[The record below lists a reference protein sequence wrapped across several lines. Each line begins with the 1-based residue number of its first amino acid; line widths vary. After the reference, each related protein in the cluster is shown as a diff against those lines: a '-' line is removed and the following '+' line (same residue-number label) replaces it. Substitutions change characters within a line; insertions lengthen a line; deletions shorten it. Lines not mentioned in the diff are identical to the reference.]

1 MSPSLL
7 TVIVLA
13 FLLASCQKQEAPRGP
28 AGPPSIPVSTA
39 IATRESVPH
48 EIRVVGSTAPSAVV
62 QIRSQVSGQITA
74 VHFTEGQ
81 NVAKGALL
89 FEIDPRPY
97 QEALKQAEAAL
108 ARNRAQLRQAE
119 ANLARDLAQSKNAE
133 ADAARFAN
141 LMKEGIISRQ
151 QYEQVR
157 TSADVSLESVKGAQ
171 AAIESARAAVQ
182 SDLASIDK
190 AKLDLAYCRILAPIS
205 GRTGNL
211 LIYPGNL
218 VSVNGTSP
226 LVVINQLA
234 PLFVAF
240 NVPEQH
246 LASIRR
252 LHSQRPLEVF
262 ASAQDGDKPAA
273 GRLVVIDNAVDS
285 ATGTIP
291 LKAVFPNTDSTLW
304 PGQFVNVSLRLETV
318 EGATV
323 IPAEAVQ
330 SGQKGSFAYV
340 VKENQTVEPR
350 TLTLGR
356 AFEGRV
362 IVEQG
367 VAPGETVVTDGHLRL
382 APGARV
388 QVVPAVK
395 PVGVERL

>member
-1 MSPSLL
+1 MP
-7 TVIVLA
+7 TPRPAVIVLA
-13 FLLASCQKQEAPRGP
+13 CLLAACQKQEAPRGP
-28 AGPPSIPVSTA
+28 AGPPAIPVSTA
-39 IATRESVPH
+39 LATRESVPH
-48 EIRVVGSTAPSAVV
+48 ELRVVGSTAPSAVV
-62 QIRSQVSGQITA
+62 QVRSQVSGQITA

-97 QEALKQAEAAL
+97 HEALKQAEAAL
-108 ARNRAQLRQAE
+108 ARNRAQLRLAE
-119 ANLARDLAQSKNAE
+119 ANLARDRAQSKNAE

-157 TSADVSLESVKGAQ
+157 TSADVSLESVKGSQ

-182 SDLASIDK
+182 SDLATIDK

-211 LIYPGNL
+211 LIHPGNL
-218 VSVNGTSP
+218 VSANGPSP

-234 PLFVAF
+234 PLFVSF

-252 LHSQRPLEVF
+252 LHAQRPLDVF
-262 ASAQDGDKPAA
+262 ATAQDGDKPAT
-273 GRLVVIDNAVDS
+273 GRLTVIDNAVDS

-291 LKAVFPNTDSTLW
+291 LKAVFPNADSTLW
-304 PGQFVNVSLRLETV
+304 PGQFVNVALRLETV

-323 IPAEAVQ
+323 IPGEAVQ

-340 VKENQTVEPR
+340 VSQNQTVEARP
-350 TLTLGR
+350 LSLGR
-356 AFEGRV
+356 SFEGRV

-367 VAPGETVVTDGHLRL
+367 VSPGETVVTDGHLRL